1 MLMSP
6 NRLNTYLI
14 SISLTNKNDA
24 CVSLRMAP
32 TSLIVGAF
40 FIKYDNYGKFK
51 YTDSNSKINL

>member
-24 CVSLRMAP
+24 CVSFRMAP

-40 FIKYDNYGKFK
+40 FKKSMITIG
-51 YTDSNSKINL
+51 NLNILIPIQK